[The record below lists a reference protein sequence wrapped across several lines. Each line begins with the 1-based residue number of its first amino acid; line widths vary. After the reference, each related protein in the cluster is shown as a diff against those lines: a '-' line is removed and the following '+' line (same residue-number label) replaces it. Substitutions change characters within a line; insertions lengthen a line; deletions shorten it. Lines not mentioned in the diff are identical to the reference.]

1 MKSSSVAVAP
11 SRLGGAATYSD
22 RYKYLWG
29 LALIS
34 PMTPLLGAYLEAKTG
49 LGAFTWVTIALWFGL
64 VPVAD
69 WLVGPNAR
77 NNPPETAVPQL
88 EQDPF
93 YRYLTYCTVPI
104 HYAVFLACVWYVG
117 THQLDWFGLIGL
129 TLALGLVNGMAIN
142 VGHELGHKNSV
153 LEHWLA
159 KAVLALVGYGHFYI
173 EHNKGHHRHVATPED
188 PASARF
194 GESIYQFA
202 RREIPGAWRRAWQ
215 TERSR
220 LDRKGKNWWSW
231 ENQILQ
237 PLGLT
242 VLLYGTLVA
251 LFGVIIVPFLIAQAA
266 IGWWQLTSANYI
278 EHYGLLRL
286 KTPDGRYERC
296 RPEHSWNSNHLFSNF
311 VLLHLQRHS
320 DHHAN
325 PMRRYQSLRNFEG
338 IPQLPAGYPAMY
350 LLALIPSLWRRV
362 MDPLLLKQVKGD
374 MSRVNI
380 GPRHEESRRVA
391 DQGSGD
397 CLPEQA

>member
-1 MKSSSVAVAP
+1 MKPSPVAVAP
-11 SRLGGAATYSD
+11 SAPGGVATYSD

-34 PMTPLLGAYLEAKTG
+34 PMTPLMGAYLEAKTG

-69 WLVGPNAR
+69 WLVGPDAR
-77 NNPPETAVPQL
+77 SNPPERAVPQL

-104 HYAVFLACVWYVG
+104 HYAVFLGCVWYVG
-117 THQLDWFGLIGL
+117 THHLDWLGLIGL

-220 LDRKGKNWWSW
+220 LTRNGKNWWSW

-242 VLLYGTLVA
+242 VLLYGA
-251 LFGVIIVPFLIAQAA
+251 LIAVFGITVVPFLIAQAA
-266 IGWWQLTSANYI
+266 IGW
-278 EHYGLLRL
+278 
-286 KTPDGRYERC
+286 
-296 RPEHSWNSNHLFSNF
+296 
-311 VLLHLQRHS
+311 
-320 DHHAN
+320 
-325 PMRRYQSLRNFEG
+325 
-338 IPQLPAGYPAMY
+338 
-350 LLALIPSLWRRV
+350 
-362 MDPLLLKQVKGD
+362 
-374 MSRVNI
+374 
-380 GPRHEESRRVA
+380 
-391 DQGSGD
+391 
-397 CLPEQA
+397 

>member
-1 MKSSSVAVAP
+1 M
-11 SRLGGAATYSD
+11 
-22 RYKYLWG
+22 
-29 LALIS
+29 
-34 PMTPLLGAYLEAKTG
+34 
-49 LGAFTWVTIALWFGL
+49 
-64 VPVAD
+64 
-69 WLVGPNAR
+69 
-77 NNPPETAVPQL
+77 
-88 EQDPF
+88 
-93 YRYLTYCTVPI
+93 PI
-104 HYAVFLACVWYVG
+104 HYGVFLACVWYVG

-129 TLALGLVNGMAIN
+129 TLALGLVNGSAIN

-202 RREIPGAWRRAWQ
+202 RREIPGAWRRAWE

-220 LDRKGKNWWSW
+220 LTRKGKKCWSW

-242 VLLYGTLVA
+242 LLLYGILVA
-251 LFGVIIVPFLIAQAA
+251 VFGVIIVPFLIAQAA
-266 IGWWQLTSANYI
+266 VGWLQLTLANYI

-286 KTPDGRYERC
+286 KMPDGRYERC
-296 RPEHSWNSNHLFSNF
+296 RPEHSWNSNHLISNF

-325 PMRRYQSLRNFEG
+325 PLRRYQSLRNFKG
-338 IPQLPAGYPAMY
+338 NPQLPAGYPVMY
-350 LLALIPSLWRRV
+350 LLALVPPLWRRV
-362 MDPLLLKQVKGD
+362 MDPLLLKEVKGD

-380 GPRHEESRRVA
+380 GPR
-391 DQGSGD
+391 
-397 CLPEQA
+397 